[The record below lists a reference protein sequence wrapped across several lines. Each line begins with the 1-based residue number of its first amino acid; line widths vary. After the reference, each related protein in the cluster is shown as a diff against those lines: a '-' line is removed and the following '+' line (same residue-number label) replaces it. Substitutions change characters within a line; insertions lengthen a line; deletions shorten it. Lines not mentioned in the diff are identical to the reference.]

1 MSLHLSPRAEALF
14 AAAYEFSEPE
24 RKSFLDRE
32 CAADPALR
40 AEVETLLRSYRAAGG
55 FLEPAAKTAALSE
68 MPAAIGR
75 YQIIRLLGEGGMGL
89 VYEAEQHQPRR
100 TVALKVIKG
109 GFAGAETLGRFQ
121 QESQALGSLQHP
133 GIAQIYEAGTA
144 DSGFGP
150 HPYFAMEFIRGAS
163 LLKYVEQRR
172 PGTRQCLELMIKVCD
187 AVHHAHGRGIIH
199 RDLKPGNILV
209 DETGQPKILD
219 FGVACVTD
227 RQAQT
232 ARQTVPGE
240 LVGTLEYMS
249 PEQVS
254 GDPSEVDIRS
264 DIYALGVI
272 LFELFAGRLPYHIGR
287 DLNEAVQAIRER
299 EPVRLGSINRSY
311 RGDIETIVAK
321 AMEKDKTR
329 RYASA
334 AELGDDLQRYLI
346 HEPIVARAPG
356 RLYQL
361 RKFALRHKAVVA
373 GTAAVF
379 AVLSVGLVFSAR
391 EALRAQRA
399 ERAALQE
406 RDRAEMAERLATVE
420 KEHAVTAERAATAER
435 NRAVAEERR
444 ADTESATARAINE
457 FLQNDLLAQ
466 AGAIA
471 QAHAGTKP
479 DPDLKVRTAL
489 DRAAAR
495 ISEAFG
501 TQPLVEASIRHTI
514 GKAYKDLGLY
524 PDAQQHLERA
534 VRIRRDLLGEKHP
547 ETIRGMSDLALV
559 YRYAGKYPQAESL
572 GAQVLELQTRIL
584 GERHRDTLATMS
596 SLMEL
601 LRSQGR
607 YPQAESLGTKL
618 LTLRRRVLGANHP
631 DTLESMNN
639 LALLYLSEGKYAL
652 AEPLLVHSIE
662 IGRRVAGDD
671 HPDLMTG
678 MNNLGILYYRQGKYV
693 QAESLFGDLLQR
705 QRRILG
711 EDHPSALLSSSNLAM
726 TQLRLAKYTQ
736 AEQLYTKTLDAR
748 RRILGPEHPSTLVV
762 ANSLALAYLVEGKV
776 AEARPLILSVLDVKR
791 RVLGKEHP
799 DTLNSIQTLGLLY
812 LAEEAFPA
820 AEGVLAGLLQTQ
832 ERVLGR
838 EHPDTLNTMTA
849 LARLYFR
856 EGRYVQAEA
865 VAERQLDARR
875 RSLGLEHPVTLSGMA
890 LLGGIELGQQKY
902 AVAEST
908 LRLALK
914 GLEKIA
920 PGGWEQY
927 NAESMLGGALAAQGK
942 FAEAET
948 LLLSGHRGMLAV
960 AAAIPWDRRSA
971 LAESAARLAN
981 FHQ

>member
-1 MSLHLSPRAEALF
+1 MSLRLSPQAEALF
-14 AAAYEFSEPE
+14 AAVYELSDPE
-24 RKSFLDRE
+24 RESRLARD

-40 AEVETLLRSYRAAGG
+40 AEVETLLRSHRAAGA
-55 FLEPAAKTAALSE
+55 FLEPHAKSAPLSE
-68 MPAAIGR
+68 TPEAIGR

-89 VYEAEQHQPRR
+89 VYEAQQQQPRR

-109 GFAGAETLGRFQ
+109 GFAGAEKLRRFQ
-121 QESQALGSLQHP
+121 QESQTLGTLQHP

-150 HPYFAMEFIRGAS
+150 QPYFAMEFIRGAS
-163 LLKYVEQRR
+163 LLKFVEERR
-172 PGTRQCLELMIKVCD
+172 LGTRQCLELMIRICD

-209 DETGQPKILD
+209 DEAGQPKILD
-219 FGVACVTD
+219 FGVACVTGHD
-227 RQAQT
+227 SQA

-254 GDPSEVDIRS
+254 ADPSEVDIRS
-264 DIYALGVI
+264 DVYALGVI
-272 LFELFAGRLPYHIGR
+272 LFELLAGRLPYHIGR
-287 DLNEAVQAIRER
+287 DLHQAVRAIRER
-299 EPVRLGSINRSY
+299 EPVRLGSINRSC

-334 AELGDDLQRYLI
+334 AELADDIQRYLI
-346 HEPIVARAPG
+346 DQPVVARPPG
-356 RLYQL
+356 TLYQL

-399 ERAALQE
+399 ERAALLD
-406 RDRAEMAERLATVE
+406 RDRASLAERLATTA
-420 KEHAVTAERAATAER
+420 KEHALTAERAATAER

-444 ADTESATARAINE
+444 ADTESAAARAISE

-466 AGAIA
+466 AGATA

-495 ISEAFG
+495 ISAAFS

-534 VRIRRDLLGEKHP
+534 VRIRRELLGESHP

-572 GAQVLELQTRIL
+572 GAQVLALQKRLL
-584 GERHRDTLATMS
+584 GERHRDTLTTMS

-607 YPQAESLGTKL
+607 YPQAESLGITL
-618 LTLRRRVLGANHP
+618 LALRRRVLGENHP
-631 DTLESMNN
+631 DTVESMNN
-639 LALLYLSEGKYAL
+639 LALLYLSEGKYPL
-652 AEPLLVHSIE
+652 AEPLLVRSLQIA
-662 IGRRVAGDD
+662 RRTEGDD

-678 MNNLGILYYRQGKYV
+678 MNNLGILYYRQGKYA
-693 QAESLFGDLLQR
+693 QAESLYDDLLQR
-705 QRRILG
+705 QRRTLG

-726 TQLRLAKYTQ
+726 TRVRLGKYRQ
-736 AEQLYTKTLDAR
+736 AEQLYTKTLEAR
-748 RRILGPEHPSTLVV
+748 RRILGPEHPSTLIV
-762 ANSLALAYLVEGKV
+762 ANSLALAYVVQGKL
-776 AEARPLILSVLDVKR
+776 AEARPLILSALDVKR
-791 RVLGKEHP
+791 RVLGAEHP
-799 DTLNSIQTLGLLY
+799 DTLNSLQALGLLY
-812 LAEEAFPA
+812 LAEEALPA
-820 AEGVLAGLLQTQ
+820 AEALLVKLLEAQ

-849 LARLYFR
+849 LARLYSR
-856 EGRYVQAEA
+856 QGRYAQAEA
-865 VAERQLDARR
+865 LAAKQLDARR
-875 RSLGLEHPVTLSGMA
+875 RSLGPEHPVTLTGMV
-890 LLGGIELGQQKY
+890 LLGGIQLAQQNY
-902 AVAEST
+902 AGAET
-908 LRLALK
+908 ILRQALQGLATT
-914 GLEKIA
+914 A
-920 PGGWEQY
+920 PDSWEQY
-927 NAESMLGGALAAQGK
+927 DAQSMLGGALAAQGK
-942 FAEAET
+942 FAEAGT
-948 LLLSGHRGMLAV
+948 LLLSADRGLRAV
-960 AAAIPWDRRSA
+960 ADAIPWDRRSV

-981 FHQ
+981 LHQ

>member
-1 MSLHLSPRAEALF
+1 MSLHLSPQAEALF
-14 AAAYEFSEPE
+14 AAAYELSEPE
-24 RKSFLDRE
+24 RESLLDRE

-40 AEVETLLRSYRAAGG
+40 AEVETLLRSYRAAGT
-55 FLEPAAKTAALSE
+55 FLETDAKI
-68 MPAAIGR
+68 PAAIGQ

-109 GFAGAETLGRFQ
+109 GFAGAEKLRRFQ
-121 QESQALGSLQHP
+121 QESQTLGSLQHP

-150 HPYFAMEFIRGAS
+150 QPYFAMEFIGGAS
-163 LLKYVEQRR
+163 LLKYAEERR
-172 PGTRQCLELMIKVCD
+172 LGTRQCLELMIRICV

-219 FGVACVTD
+219 FGVACVTE

-254 GDPSEVDIRS
+254 ADPSEVDIRS

-272 LFELFAGRLPYHIGR
+272 LFELLAGRLPYHIGR
-287 DLNEAVQAIRER
+287 DLHEAVQSIRER
-299 EPVRLGSINRSY
+299 EPARLGSINRSC

-334 AELGDDLQRYLI
+334 AELGDDIQRYLI
-346 HEPIVARAPG
+346 DEPIVARPPD

-399 ERAALQE
+399 ERAALLD
-406 RDRAEMAERLATVE
+406 RDRAAMAERLATIA
-420 KEHAVTAERAATAER
+420 KEHAVTAERTATAER
-435 NRAVAEERR
+435 NRAVSEERR
-444 ADTESATARAINE
+444 ADTESAAARAINE

-466 AGAIA
+466 AGATA
-471 QAHAGTKP
+471 QARARTKP

-534 VRIRRDLLGEKHP
+534 VQIRRELLGENHP

-572 GAQVLELQTRIL
+572 GAQVLALQTRIL
-584 GERHRDTLATMS
+584 GEQHRDTMAAMS

-607 YPQAESLGTKL
+607 YPQAESLGTRL
-618 LTLRRRVLGANHP
+618 LTLRRRVLGENHP
-631 DTLESMNN
+631 DTVESMNN

-652 AEPLLVHSIE
+652 AEPLLVRSLE
-662 IGRRVAGDD
+662 IARRSEGDD

-678 MNNLGILYYRQGKYV
+678 TNNLGILYYRQGKYV
-693 QAESLFGDLLQR
+693 QAESLFDDLLQR

-726 TQLRLAKYTQ
+726 TQLRLGKYRQ
-736 AEQLYTKTLDAR
+736 AEQLYTKTLENR
-748 RRILGPEHPSTLVV
+748 RRILGPEHPSTLIV
-762 ANSLALAYLVEGKV
+762 ANSLALAYLVQGKL
-776 AEARPLILSVLDVKR
+776 AEARPLILSVLDLKR
-791 RVLGKEHP
+791 RVLGAEHP
-799 DTLNSIQTLGLLY
+799 DTLNSLQSLGLLY
-812 LAEEAFPA
+812 LAEEDLPA
-820 AEGVLAGLLQTQ
+820 AEGLLVKLLETQ

-849 LARLYFR
+849 LARLYSR
-856 EGRYVQAEA
+856 EGRYAQAEPLA
-865 VAERQLDARR
+865 AKQLDARR
-875 RSLGLEHPVTLSGMA
+875 RALGAEHPVTLTGMA
-890 LLGGIELGQQKY
+890 LLGGIELAQQNY
-902 AVAEST
+902 GSAESV
-908 LRLALK
+908 LRQALK
-914 GLEKIA
+914 GFEKTA

-927 NAESMLGGALAAQGK
+927 DTESMLGAALAAQGK

-948 LLLSGHRGMLAV
+948 SLRSADHGLHAV

-971 LAESAARLAN
+971 LAASTARLAQ